1 MRVNRRSFFKTAA
14 AGVAASS
21 VAGTSRADSGPD
33 ARAGRIFTSTNAAN
47 GNEVLVFDATLSG
60 ALRLRQRV
68 VTGGNGTGSGLGSQ
82 GAVTLSRSGRFLFV
96 VNAGSNSLSAFRVG
110 AGGLRLTSV
119 VPSGGLGPTSVAED
133 GGLVFVLNAQ
143 GAGGVMGFGNLRGRL
158 LPIADSA
165 RGLSASGGTAPAQV
179 GFAEDGETLVV
190 SERATYR
197 VHEDGSL
204 GMPQA
209 NTSAGPT
216 PFGFVL
222 DRRGTL
228 LVSEAAGGAANAST
242 LSSYRF
248 ADGAPQTPV
257 VVSASVPTQQ
267 SAACWVVATP
277 DGRFAYTTNTGS
289 GSVSL
294 FRVGASGGVTL
305 LQSAAAVRA
314 GTAPIDA
321 SVSSDGHRLYVLD
334 GAGHA
339 VATYAVVQEGTLELL
354 STTGVLPAG
363 TVGLAAD

>member
-1 MRVNRRSFFKTAA
+1 
-14 AGVAASS
+14 
-21 VAGTSRADSGPD
+21 
-33 ARAGRIFTSTNAAN
+33 
-47 GNEVLVFDATLSG
+47 
-60 ALRLRQRV
+60 
-68 VTGGNGTGSGLGSQ
+68 
-82 GAVTLSRSGRFLFV
+82 LFV
-96 VNAGSNSLSAFRVG
+96 VNAASNSLSAFRVIR
-110 AGGLRLTSV
+110 AGVRLISV
-119 VPSGGLGPTSVAED
+119 VPTGGLGPTSVAED

-143 GAGGVMGFGNLRGRL
+143 GAGGVMGFANLRGRL

-190 SERATYR
+190 SERATNLLTVYR
-197 VHEDGSL
+197 VREDASL
-204 GMPQA
+204 GAPQA
-209 NTSAGPT
+209 TMSAGPT

-228 LVSEAAGGAANAST
+228 LVSEAAGGAVNAST

-248 ADGAPQTPV
+248 AAGAPQAPV

-294 FRVGASGGVTL
+294 FRVGASGRVTL
-305 LQSAAAVRA
+305 LNATAAIRS

-321 SVSSDGHRLYVLD
+321 SVSSDGRRLYVLD
-334 GAGHA
+334 GAGHTVAAYA
-339 VATYAVVQEGTLELL
+339 VAHDGALELL
-354 STTGVLPAG
+354 GATGVLPAG